1 MLAILLLPLVA
12 SAAEPDAWVKPAERL
27 QSATVTVRVSSD
39 APATAEAAERPAG
52 DVDSAE
58 GVAAATE
65 APAVTICTG
74 ICVGKGL
81 IATSVVAGS
90 DSRIRLTLPGG
101 KQIAAKLRVIDEF
114 SGLTLLECDADPLSP
129 LELATEAPAVGSG
142 VMTASAWGVEKP
154 VVSLGVVAGVERMVR
169 GAMYPPLMQC
179 DVRTTDT
186 SSGAA
191 VVNRDGK
198 LVGIV
203 VAIDSPESRRGLAYA
218 VPVSHLQRLLRIA
231 EAKEAGDD
239 AKPNGA
245 KREKGVLIL
254 KRQRPIVGMRLEGDE
269 DAIFVRHLTA
279 GGPAEKAGIKIG
291 DRVVATEGVAIR
303 SVYQAVLPS
312 LHKQPGDT
320 MRFRIEREGK
330 LQTIEVVLGGGVE
343 LASAPRQLLSELIQP
358 QLQIGRDPSGAYVT
372 RSRPGHLAEVFAPA
386 EPAGDDPP
394 AATAAEKMALLEKAL
409 ERYQR
414 VIEMQQQQI
423 QSLKTELDALR
434 KPTK

>member
-1 MLAILLLPLVA
+1 M
-12 SAAEPDAWVKPAERL
+12 
-27 QSATVTVRVSSD
+27 
-39 APATAEAAERPAG
+39 
-52 DVDSAE
+52 
-58 GVAAATE
+58 
-65 APAVTICTG
+65 
-74 ICVGKGL
+74 
-81 IATSVVAGS
+81 
-90 DSRIRLTLPGG
+90 
-101 KQIAAKLRVIDEF
+101 
-114 SGLTLLECDADPLSP
+114 
-129 LELATEAPAVGSG
+129 
-142 VMTASAWGVEKP
+142 
-154 VVSLGVVAGVERMVR
+154 
-169 GAMYPPLMQC
+169 
-179 DVRTTDT
+179 
-186 SSGAA
+186 
-191 VVNRDGK
+191 
-198 LVGIV
+198 
-203 VAIDSPESRRGLAYA
+203 
-218 VPVSHLQRLLRIA
+218 LRIA